1 MNPGESV
8 GVMAAQ
14 SIGEPGTQLTM
25 RTFHVGGAASRT
37 SAANSVQVRNQGT
50 VRFHNVKTVQHAKGH
65 LVSTSRSGEIGIA
78 DDLGRERERYKLPYG
93 ASILLKDGEAV
104 EAGGIVATWDPH
116 THPLVTE
123 VAGKVRFS

>member
-1 MNPGESV
+1 
-8 GVMAAQ
+8 
-14 SIGEPGTQLTM
+14 
-25 RTFHVGGAASRT
+25 ASRT

-123 VAGKVRFS
+123 VAGKVRFSQIADGVTVTSKTDDATGMS